1 MPVGVERLK
10 KRADFLR
17 VASVRR
23 KWAAPGMVLQAA
35 KRSDL
40 PGTDGVR
47 VGFTVTK
54 KVGNAVIRNRIKRR
68 LRAIAQEVI
77 PAYADDGWDLVL
89 IGRNATKER
98 NYEDLRRDLRKSL
111 GKVGAN
117 AKEQRGSE

>member
-35 KRSDL
+35 KRSD
-40 PGTDGVR
+40 VR

-89 IGRNATKER
+89 VGRNATKER